1 MNEKN
6 NKVIKADEKKSPAQ
20 WNLSIIWN
28 CGGHAGERASTK
40 VKNLRRA
47 EKMFAKKQQF
57 LFIPLTYERKTQI
70 QMTFRHIFLSVA
82 RLFFAFI
89 AGDAR
94 EY

>member
-1 MNEKN
+1 MKFVHHMKLWRACGRESEYESEKFT
-6 NKVIKADEKKSPAQ
+6 S
-20 WNLSIIWN
+20 
-28 CGGHAGERASTK
+28 RR
-40 VKNLRRA
+40 KNVCQ
-47 EKMFAKKQQF
+47 KQQF

>member
-6 NKVIKADEKKSPAQ
+6 NKVIKADEKNIQPNEICPSYEFV
-20 WNLSIIWN
+20 
-28 CGGHAGERASTK
+28 AGMRTKERVLKWKIYVAP
-40 VKNLRRA
+40 
-47 EKMFAKKQQF
+47 KKCLPKKQF

-70 QMTFRHIFLSVA
+70 QMTFQHIFLSVA

>member
-6 NKVIKADEKKSPAQ
+6 NKVIKADEKTAK

-28 CGGHAGERASTK
+28 CGGYAGERASTK

-82 RLFFAFI
+82 RLFL
-89 AGDAR
+89 R
-94 EY
+94 S